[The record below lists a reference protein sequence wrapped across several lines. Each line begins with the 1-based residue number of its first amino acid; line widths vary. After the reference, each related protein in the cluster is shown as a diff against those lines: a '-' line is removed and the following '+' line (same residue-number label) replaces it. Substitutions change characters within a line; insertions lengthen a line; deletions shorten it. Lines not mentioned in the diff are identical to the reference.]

1 MFNFAQHRR
10 VEHYQRITQQ
20 TGAVDPSP
28 GLAPKA

>member
-20 TGAVDPSP
+20 TGTSKPDQRV
-28 GLAPKA
+28 